1 MENTLALLFGLTMLS
16 MSATSRM
23 KSYLKMLSIQGLLL
37 FLIFYTFMEQFNA
50 LNFCFLAFETLGV
63 KMIIIPLFIWRI
75 IKKGEIYRDTSPS
88 IPKFYSLVTATIILF
103 SGFIFPVVLK
113 KMLINTNPLSF
124 GVALS
129 TIIISLFFIT
139 IRKKII
145 TGIIGYIMME
155 NGIFLLSLSVEKEM
169 PIIVNM
175 GILLDLF
182 IAVFILGLLVQRISR
197 TFEDDD
203 MDSLKVLKDSGD
215 DN

>member
-1 MENTLALLFGLTMLS
+1 MENTLALIFGLTMLN

-50 LNFCFLAFETLGV
+50 LNFCFLAFETLGI

-75 IKKGEIYRDTSPS
+75 IKKGKIYRDTSPS
-88 IPKFYSLVTATIILF
+88 IPKFYSLVASTIILF
-103 SGFIFPVVLK
+103 SGFILPVVLK
-113 KMLINTNPLSF
+113 KMLINTNSLSF

-139 IRKKII
+139 IRKKVI
-145 TGIIGYIMME
+145 TGVIGYIMME
-155 NGIFLLSLSVEKEM
+155 NGIFLLSLSVGKEM

-175 GILLDLF
+175 GVLLDLF
-182 IAVFILGLLVQRISR
+182 IAVFILGLLVQRIGR
-197 TFEDDD
+197 TFENDN
-203 MDSLKVLKDSGD
+203 MNSLKVLKDSGD
-215 DN
+215 AN

>member
-37 FLIFYTFMEQFNA
+37 FLIFYAFMEQFNA

-75 IKKGEIYRDTSPS
+75 IKKGKIYRDTSPS
-88 IPKFYSLVTATIILF
+88 IPKFYSLVAATIILF
-103 SGFIFPVVLK
+103 SGFVFSVFLK

-139 IRKKII
+139 IRKKVI
-145 TGIIGYIMME
+145 TGVIGYIMME

-182 IAVFILGLLVQRISR
+182 IAVFILGLLVKRISR
-197 TFEDDD
+197 TFEDND
-203 MDSLKVLKDSGD
+203 MDSLKVLKDSVD

>member
-37 FLIFYTFMEQFNA
+37 FLIFYAFMEQFNA
-50 LNFCFLAFETLGV
+50 LNFSFLAFETLGV

-75 IKKGEIYRDTSPS
+75 VKKSKIYRDTSPS
-88 IPKFYSLVTATIILF
+88 IPKFYSLVAATIILF
-103 SGFIFPVVLK
+103 LGFVFSVVLK
-113 KMLINTNPLSF
+113 KMLITTNPLSF

-145 TGIIGYIMME
+145 TGVIGYIMME

-169 PIIVNM
+169 PFIVNM

-182 IAVFILGLLVQRISR
+182 IAVFILGLLVKRISR
-197 TFEDDD
+197 AFEDHD

>member
-1 MENTLALLFGLTMLS
+1 MENTLALIFGLTMLN

-23 KSYLKMLSIQGLLL
+23 KSYLKMLSLQGLLL

-50 LNFCFLAFETLGV
+50 LNFCFLAFETLGI

-75 IKKGEIYRDTSPS
+75 IKKGKIYRDTSPS
-88 IPKFYSLVTATIILF
+88 IPKFYSLVAATIILF
-103 SGFIFPVVLK
+103 SGFILPVVLK
-113 KMLINTNPLSF
+113 KMLINTYSLSF

-139 IRKKII
+139 IRKKVI
-145 TGIIGYIMME
+145 TGVIGYIMME

-182 IAVFILGLLVQRISR
+182 IAVFILGLLVQRIGR
-197 TFEDDD
+197 TFENDN
-203 MDSLKVLKDSGD
+203 MDSLKVLKDSD
-215 DN
+215 DAN